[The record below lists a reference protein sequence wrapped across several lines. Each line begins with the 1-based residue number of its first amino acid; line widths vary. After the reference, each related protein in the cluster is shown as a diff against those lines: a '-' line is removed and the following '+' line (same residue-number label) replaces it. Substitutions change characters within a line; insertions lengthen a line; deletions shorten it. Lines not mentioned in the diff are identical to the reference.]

1 MTSTETKTAA
11 APRVPAMSTSQR
23 LRALLGNQAV
33 GATLLALL
41 VVIIWEVFSDLTFV
55 IPSPVQTI
63 GVLIENLSDPAYLFD
78 LRVTAQSVFLAFV
91 IGTAIGGGLGLLLGL
106 SERLRLIFEPILI
119 MLNGIPKIVLYP
131 VLLPIFSLTG
141 SKVVMGVL
149 FALFPVLINVSTG
162 VQEIPRV
169 YWKLARSVR
178 ANAWQMLIHIIIPA
192 IRRPLLTGIRLA
204 VSLAVVGVV
213 LSEFFA
219 TRRGLGRVVL
229 QSYSHGDYPSMVA
242 TIMLLITISFA
253 ISIALWQWEKRLH

>member
-1 MTSTETKTAA
+1 MTSVLSRPTAES
-11 APRVPAMSTSQR
+11 APRQR
-23 LRALLGNQAV
+23 RIRTLLTNQFVGSALLAV
-33 GATLLALL
+33 L
-41 VVIIWEVFSDLTFV
+41 VLIAWQIISGLTFV
-55 IPSPVQTI
+55 IPSPVQTVT
-63 GVLIENLSDPAYLFD
+63 VLVQNLSDPGYLFD
-78 LRVTAQSVFLAFV
+78 LRVTAQSVLLAFV
-91 IGTAIGGGLGLLLGL
+91 IGTVIGGSVGLALGLFSWLRTLL
-106 SERLRLIFEPILI
+106 EPMII
-119 MLNGIPKIVLYP
+119 ILNGIPKIVLYP
-131 VLLPIFSLTG
+131 VLLPIFSLSG

-169 YWKLARSVR
+169 YWKLARSVQ
-178 ANAWQMLIHIIIPA
+178 ANSWQLLVHIILPA

-229 QSYSHGDYPSMVA
+229 QAYSHGDYPSMVA

-253 ISIALWQWEKRLH
+253 ISIALWQWEKRIH

>member
-1 MTSTETKTAA
+1 MTTTLTEATEAL
-11 APRVPAMSTSQR
+11 PRPQR
-23 LRALLGNQAV
+23 VRSVLGNQFV
-33 GATLLALL
+33 GAALLAVL
-41 VVIIWEVFSDLTFV
+41 VAIAWQILSGLTFV
-55 IPSPVQTI
+55 IPSPVQTLSI
-63 GVLIENLSDPAYLFD
+63 LFRNLSDPAYLFD
-78 LRVTAQSVFLAFV
+78 VRVTAQSVLLAFV
-91 IGTAIGGGLGLLLGL
+91 IGTAVGGGIGLLLGL
-106 SERLRLIFEPILI
+106 SQRLRLIFEPLI
-119 MLNGIPKIVLYP
+119 IILNGIPKIVLYP
-131 VLLPIFSLTG
+131 VLLPIFTLTG

-178 ANAWQMLIHIIIPA
+178 ANPWQMLVHIIFPA

-229 QSYSHGDYPSMVA
+229 QSYSHGEYPSMVA

-253 ISIALWQWEKRLH
+253 ISVALWQWEKRIH

>member
-1 MTSTETKTAA
+1 MTSTLTTPGVPAPDTH
-11 APRVPAMSTSQR
+11 APRR
-23 LRALLGNQAV
+23 LRSFFEGQLFGSIALA
-33 GATLLALL
+33 ALM
-41 VVIIWEVFSDLTFV
+41 VVIWEVVSGLTFV
-55 IPSPVQTI
+55 IPSPAATFA
-63 GVLIENLSDPAYLFD
+63 VLVSNLTDPSYLFD
-78 LRVTAQSVFLAFV
+78 MQVTAQAVVLAFA
-91 IGTAIGGGLGLLLGL
+91 IGTALGGSLGLLLGL
-106 SERLRLIFEPILI
+106 SAKLRLIFEPLLI

-131 VLLPIFSLTG
+131 ILLPIFSLSG

-169 YWKLARSVR
+169 YWKLARSVQ
-178 ANAWQMLIHIIIPA
+178 ANAWQRLVHIIFPA

-229 QSYSHGDYPSMVA
+229 QSYSHGEYPAMVA
-242 TIMLLITISFA
+242 TILLLITVSFA
-253 ISIALWQWEKRLH
+253 ISIALWQWEKRIH

>member
-1 MTSTETKTAA
+1 VTTTLTEPDEAVA
-11 APRVPAMSTSQR
+11 RPRRVRSILGSQFVG
-23 LRALLGNQAV
+23 AVLLAVLLAV
-33 GATLLALL
+33 G
-41 VVIIWEVFSDLTFV
+41 WEILSGLTFV
-55 IPSPVQTI
+55 IPSPLQTLS
-63 GVLIENLSDPAYLFD
+63 VLIQNLSNPAYLFD
-78 LRVTAQSVFLAFV
+78 VRVTAQSVLLAFV
-91 IGTAIGGGLGLLLGL
+91 IGTAVGGSTGLLLGL
-106 SERLRLIFEPILI
+106 SQRLRLIFEPLI
-119 MLNGIPKIVLYP
+119 IILNGIPKIVLYP

-169 YWKLARSVR
+169 YWKLASSVR
-178 ANAWQMLIHIIIPA
+178 ANPWQMLVHIIFPA

-253 ISIALWQWEKRLH
+253 ISIALWQWERRIH

>member
-1 MTSTETKTAA
+1 VTTTLTETTEAR
-11 APRVPAMSTSQR
+11 PRPRWVRS
-23 LRALLGNQAV
+23 LLGNQFV
-33 GATLLALL
+33 GAVLLAVLL
-41 VVIIWEVFSDLTFV
+41 VVGWEILSGLTFV
-55 IPSPVQTI
+55 IPSPLQTLS
-63 GVLIENLSDPAYLFD
+63 VLIKNLSNPAYLFD
-78 LRVTAQSVFLAFV
+78 VRVTAQSVLLAFV
-91 IGTAIGGGLGLLLGL
+91 IGTAVGGGTGLLLGL
-106 SERLRLIFEPILI
+106 SQRLRLIFEPLI
-119 MLNGIPKIVLYP
+119 IILNGIPKIVLYP

-178 ANAWQMLIHIIIPA
+178 ANPWQMLVHIILPA

-242 TIMLLITISFA
+242 TIMLLISISFA
-253 ISIALWQWEKRLH
+253 ISIALWQWERRIH

>member
-1 MTSTETKTAA
+1 MTTTLTEATEAL
-11 APRVPAMSTSQR
+11 PRPQR
-23 LRALLGNQAV
+23 VRSVLGHQFVGAALLAV
-33 GATLLALL
+33 L
-41 VVIIWEVFSDLTFV
+41 VAIAWQILSGLTFV
-55 IPSPVQTI
+55 IPSPVQTLSI
-63 GVLIENLSDPAYLFD
+63 LFRNLSDPAYLFD
-78 LRVTAQSVFLAFV
+78 VRVTAQSVLLAFV
-91 IGTAIGGGLGLLLGL
+91 IGTAVGGGIGLLLGL
-106 SERLRLIFEPILI
+106 SQRLRLIFEPLI
-119 MLNGIPKIVLYP
+119 IILNGIPKIVLYP
-131 VLLPIFSLTG
+131 VLLPIFTLTG

-178 ANAWQMLIHIIIPA
+178 ANPWQMLVHIIFPA

-229 QSYSHGDYPSMVA
+229 QSYSHGEYPSMVA

-253 ISIALWQWEKRLH
+253 ISVALWQWEKRIH

>member
-1 MTSTETKTAA
+1 VTTTLAEATEALPP
-11 APRVPAMSTSQR
+11 PRRMRSLFGNQFVGA
-23 LRALLGNQAV
+23 ALLAV
-33 GATLLALL
+33 SL
-41 VVIIWEVFSDLTFV
+41 VVAWEILSGLTFV
-55 IPSPVQTI
+55 IPSPVHTFS
-63 GVLIENLSDPAYLFD
+63 VLIQNLSDPAYLFD
-78 LRVTAQSVFLAFV
+78 VRVTAQSVFLAFV
-91 IGTAIGGGLGLLLGL
+91 IGTAVGGGIGLLLGL
-106 SERLRLIFEPILI
+106 SQRLRLIFEPLI
-119 MLNGIPKIVLYP
+119 ISHNGIPKIVLYP

-169 YWKLARSVR
+169 YWKLARSVQ
-178 ANAWQMLIHIIIPA
+178 ANPWQMLVHIIFPA

-242 TIMLLITISFA
+242 TIMLLITFSFA
-253 ISIALWQWEKRLH
+253 ISIALWQWEKRIH